1 MLLFYLDTP
10 RLHQEISSYNDL
22 NQQNG
27 ILGEG
32 IDPHLHDVCI
42 QVRYRHR
49 FFNQVGHESMYVSKA
64 ELVQVNHTPIICL
77 RNFINKKE
85 INGKN

>member
-32 IDPHLHDVCI
+32 IDPHLQLLD
-42 QVRYRHR
+42 QEKESHR
-49 FFNQVGHESMYVSKA
+49 RAGADNTTGTDSGAVTAGAVTAGAVKRGARAAAASQ
-64 ELVQVNHTPIICL
+64 
-77 RNFINKKE
+77 KK
-85 INGKN
+85 KN